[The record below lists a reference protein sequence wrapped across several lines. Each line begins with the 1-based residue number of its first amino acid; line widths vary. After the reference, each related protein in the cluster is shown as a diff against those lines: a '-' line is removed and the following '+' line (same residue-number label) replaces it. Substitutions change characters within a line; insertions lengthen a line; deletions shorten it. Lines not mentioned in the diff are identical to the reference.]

1 MADDKKKIGD
11 KKIGRVDLTR
21 ESGDVDKAGAVGSV
35 TSIKGAT
42 GVGGV
47 GKAGGVTKR
56 KGTRVMSMA
65 EREQLFAMINEEAD
79 KLFADG
85 SPLAAQKD
93 MLKQAVKMAVDSG
106 LIDDEEDEK

>member
-1 MADDKKKIGD
+1 MADDKKIGD
-11 KKIGRVDLTR
+11 KKIGRVDLTK
-21 ESGDVDKAGAVGSV
+21 ESSDVEKAGAVGGV

-42 GVGGV
+42 GVGAV
-47 GKAGGVTKR
+47 GKTGGISKR
-56 KGTRVMSMA
+56 KGTRVMTLA
-65 EREQLFAMINEEAD
+65 EREQLFEMINEEAD

-106 LIDDEEDEK
+106 LIDEEEEK

>member
-1 MADDKKKIGD
+1 MADDTKKIGD
-11 KKIGRVDLTR
+11 KKIGRVDLTK
-21 ESGDVDKAGAVGSV
+21 ESADVDKAGAVGGV

-47 GKAGGVTKR
+47 GKAGGITKR
-56 KGTRVMSMA
+56 KGTRVMSLA
-65 EREQLFAMINEEAD
+65 EREQLFEMINEEAD
-79 KLFADG
+79 KLFAEG

-106 LIDDEEDEK
+106 LIDDEEDK